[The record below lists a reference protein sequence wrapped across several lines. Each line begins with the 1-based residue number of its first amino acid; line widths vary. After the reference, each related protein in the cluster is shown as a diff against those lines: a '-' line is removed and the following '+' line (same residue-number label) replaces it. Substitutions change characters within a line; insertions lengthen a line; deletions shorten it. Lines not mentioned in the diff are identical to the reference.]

1 MRISQATLFLALVGS
16 AQAFTTVAPFGVTS
30 KDTSLLMAKKPD
42 GPGSPMTNARKAIG
56 TMTKEN
62 FSETLTKVEPFLV
75 NDVGATFYTKSIKRI
90 AVKAKAFGTE
100 IPAGY
105 AAASKAT
112 LKKREKQDAFIAT
125 KEEAKVA
132 AEEEAKAAEEEAKAE
147 AAAAVEAAAAA
158 AAEAAAAPAAEEP
171 AAPEEPADEAAPV
184 EA

>member
-1 MRISQATLFLALVGS
+1 MRIGQVTLLLALVGS
-16 AQAFTTVAPFGVTS
+16 AQAFTTVSPFGVTT
-30 KDTSLLMAKKPD
+30 KDTSLSMARKPD
-42 GPGSPMTNARKAIG
+42 GPGSPMGIARKAIG

-75 NDVGATFYTKSIKRI
+75 NDAGATFYSKSIKRI
-90 AVKAKAFGTE
+90 TVKAKSLGTE
-100 IPAGY
+100 VPAGY

-125 KEEAKVA
+125 KEEAKAA

-158 AAEAAAAPAAEEP
+158 AAEAAAAPAPEEP
-171 AAPEEPADEAAPV
+171 AAPEEPTDEAAPI

>member
-1 MRISQATLFLALVGS
+1 MRISQATLLLALVGS

-30 KDTSLLMAKKPD
+30 KGQPPLFMAKKPD
-42 GPGSPMTNARKAIG
+42 GPGSPMTITRKAIG
-56 TMTKEN
+56 TMTKDN

-75 NDVGATFYTKSIKRI
+75 NDAGATFYSKSIKRI
-90 AVKAKAFGTE
+90 AVKAKALGTE
-100 IPAGY
+100 VPAGY

-112 LKKREKQDAFIAT
+112 LKKREKQDAFIQT
-125 KEEAKVA
+125 KEEGRVA

-158 AAEAAAAPAAEEP
+158 AAEAAAAPAEEP
-171 AAPEEPADEAAPV
+171 AAPEEPTDAPV